1 MGTKG
6 IRQGDK
12 LNKKF
17 KVLRQLPTLSLS
29 NCFAGSLNPEHH
41 PPTSVLQ
48 RCRRAY
54 VVSESDRYRA
64 PAEKCHET
72 THLHKARKIERNNS
86 VVSRSQISRVWL
98 KKNPPSAQRSEHV
111 YIHMWS
117 TRKTRVIKNTLQ
129 GVNFQM
135 CAELSLPDLCSRGV
149 GTAFGGNC

>member
-1 MGTKG
+1 
-6 IRQGDK
+6 
-12 LNKKF
+12 
-17 KVLRQLPTLSLS
+17 VLRQLPTLSLS
-29 NCFAGSLNPEHH
+29 NCFAGSINPEHH

-72 THLHKARKIERNNS
+72 THLHQARIERNNS

-98 KKNPPSAQRSEHV
+98 KKEPPECSARQTRV
-111 YIHMWS
+111 YTCMWS
-117 TRKTRVIKNTLQ
+117 ARKTRVIKNTLQ

-135 CAELSLPDLCSRGV
+135 CTELSLPDLCSRGV
-149 GTAFGGNC
+149 GKPRLGEIADL